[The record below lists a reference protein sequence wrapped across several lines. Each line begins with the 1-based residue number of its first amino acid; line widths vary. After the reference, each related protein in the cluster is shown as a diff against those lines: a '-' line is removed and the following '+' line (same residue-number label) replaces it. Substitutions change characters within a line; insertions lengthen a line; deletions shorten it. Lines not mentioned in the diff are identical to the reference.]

1 MCCDGSAAEYRALQ
15 QTLLGGL
22 QMLLEFC
29 RGRRR
34 AVTLGGTALLA
45 LLNGSP
51 PARAQDQPPANP
63 PAQTQAPQES
73 PAAPTAPAPPAQ
85 APSAPAPAPQI
96 RGGSQLPEINVFGAR
111 RPAPRAVAR
120 RTAPARTAP
129 TTTVPPVSPAEAL
142 TQRSNSLD
150 QARSDLYTTIGT
162 TSDTI
167 THQTIEELP
176 QGANASVEK
185 VLLQAPGVSQD
196 SAASGL
202 LHVRNDHANVAFRI
216 NGVMLPD
223 GVTGFGSIFDTR
235 FIGTASLV
243 TGALPAEYGMRTV
256 GLVDITTRNDIFN
269 NTGSINYYFGSR
281 ETIQPSFEYGG
292 TFGANCPSANSA
304 LPTKAPPSSSANC
317 FGGVQYYFTGS
328 YLQTNEG
335 IENSTP
341 FLTPVNDFSRQ
352 ERGFAY
358 MSTFLDPYTRLSL
371 IASTYNAT
379 FEVPNV
385 FNAPLFPGI
394 ATPVFG
400 FSNFDSSK
408 LNERQNEQT
417 QFGVLALQRSVN
429 GFDGQF
435 SYFTR
440 YNDLHFIP
448 DPAGDL
454 LINGIASDI
463 SRQSYTNGFQGDAS
477 YAINPAH
484 TLRAGFTVS
493 AEQIWV
499 DNTSL
504 VEAAPGGVPTTPADV
519 LSITDDVAKLGWLA
533 GVYAQDEW
541 KITNQLT
548 LNAGLRFD
556 QMWQFVDANQLSPRA
571 SLIYKPF
578 DGTTFHAG
586 YARYFT
592 PPVLVEAAP
601 ANIALF
607 NNTTGQAP
615 NTGTSP
621 VLPERSHYFDTGLD
635 QKIVFGCTTSGL
647 KDCTTLDL
655 GLDAYYKIAKDL
667 IDNGQFGQALVLSA
681 FNYAQGVAQGV
692 EFSAKYHSG
701 NFQAYANLAA
711 SQEKATQPVSN
722 QYLFNNTTPLT
733 DLGGLTQF
741 QYLSTHWIY
750 TDHNQFVT
758 GSAGLSYK
766 WNGTTFSTDMIYG
779 SGLRNGDANIDAL
792 APYAQFNVGI
802 ARDFDMPDHQPVTV
816 RFDVVNI
823 FDTIYQIR
831 NGTGIGVFA
840 PQYGPRRGYFI
851 GIKKKICAD
860 PNSGDCRNLAQNDR
874 RDYASAFKWPSA
886 PVFDRYNWSGFY
898 LGLNA
903 GGVFTANTATISGGG
918 GSASVN
924 ERGFIG
930 GAQFGANYQTGPMVW
945 GFEAD
950 YDASTQN
957 QSLPAGVLSGSTSA
971 MPWLATLRGRF
982 GVAFDRTLVYGTAG
996 GAAGELKS
1004 MFAIPAGT
1012 TSTTVT
1018 DGTWTAGGGIEY
1030 GLTDHLSARVEY
1042 LYLGKGNIATGVI
1055 GSPATTITS
1064 RVQDNLVRAALN
1076 YRFSVW

>member
-1 MCCDGSAAEYRALQ
+1 
-15 QTLLGGL
+15 
-22 QMLLEFC
+22 
-29 RGRRR
+29 
-34 AVTLGGTALLA
+34 
-45 LLNGSP
+45 
-51 PARAQDQPPANP
+51 
-63 PAQTQAPQES
+63 
-73 PAAPTAPAPPAQ
+73 
-85 APSAPAPAPQI
+85 
-96 RGGSQLPEINVFGAR
+96 
-111 RPAPRAVAR
+111 
-120 RTAPARTAP
+120 
-129 TTTVPPVSPAEAL
+129 VPPVSPAEVVAERNNSFD
-142 TQRSNSLD
+142 QVRSN
-150 QARSDLYTTIGT
+150 LYTTIGT

-167 THQTIEELP
+167 SRDTIQALP
-176 QGANASVEK
+176 QGANAPVEK

-202 LHVRNDHANVAFRI
+202 LHVRNDHANVQFRI
-216 NGVMLPD
+216 NGVFLPD
-223 GVTGFGSIFDTR
+223 GVSGFGSIFDTN
-235 FIGTASLV
+235 FIGSASLV
-243 TGALPAEYGMRTV
+243 TGALPAEYGLRTV
-256 GLVDITTRNDIFN
+256 GLVDLTTRNDIFN
-269 NTGSINYYFGSR
+269 NSGSINYYFGSR
-281 ETIQPSFEYGG
+281 ERIQPSFDYGG
-292 TFGANCPSANSA
+292 TFGANCPSASTA
-304 LPTKAPPSSSANC
+304 MPTKAPASSSSSC
-317 FGGVQYYFTGS
+317 FGGVQYFITGS

-335 IENSTP
+335 IESATP
-341 FLTPVNDFSRQ
+341 FLNPVHDFSQQ

-358 MSTFLDPYTRLSL
+358 LSTFLDPYTRLSL
-371 IASTYNAT
+371 IAGTYNAT
-379 FEVPNV
+379 FQIPNV

-429 GFDGQF
+429 GFDGQL

-440 YNDLHFIP
+440 YNNLHFIP

-477 YAINPAH
+477 YVINPAH

-499 DNTSL
+499 DNTSF
-504 VEAAPGGVPTTPADV
+504 VEPVDPVTMIASPAPF
-519 LSITDDVAKLGWLA
+519 SITDDVQKLGWLA

-541 KITNQLT
+541 KITDKLT
-548 LNAGLRFD
+548 MNAGLRFD
-556 QMWQFVDANQLSPRA
+556 QMWEFVDANQLSPRL
-571 SLIYKPF
+571 SFTYKPF

-607 NNTTGQAP
+607 NNTTGQSP

-621 VLPERSHYFDTGLD
+621 VLPERSHYFDTGIN

-655 GLDAYYKIAKDL
+655 GLDAYYKIARDL

-681 FNYAQGVAQGV
+681 FNYNQGVAQGV
-692 EFSAKYHSG
+692 EFSAKFHSG
-701 NFQAYANLAA
+701 NFQAYANLAVG
-711 SQEKATQPVSN
+711 QEKATQPVSN
-722 QYLFNNTTPLT
+722 QFLFDNTTPLA
-733 DLGGLTQF
+733 DLGGLTRF

-750 TDHNQFVT
+750 TDHNQYVT
-758 GSAGLSYK
+758 GSAGLAYK

-779 SGLRNGDANIDAL
+779 SGLRTGDANIDAL
-792 APYAQFNVGI
+792 APYAQFNVGL

-816 RFDVVNI
+816 RFDVVNV
-823 FDTIYQIR
+823 FDTVYQIR

-840 PQYGPRRGYFI
+840 PQYGPRRGFFL

-860 PNSGDCRNLAQNDR
+860 PNTCSNIAQDNK
-874 RDYASAFKWPSA
+874 RDYSSAFKWPVSPAPSA
-886 PVFDRYNWSGFY
+886 GGYNWSGFY

-903 GGVFTANTATISGGG
+903 GGAFGDNTMSASDGG
-918 GSASVN
+918 GSASVK
-924 ERGFIG
+924 EPGFLG
-930 GAQFGANYQTGPMVW
+930 GAQVGANYQTGPMVW

-957 QSLPAGVLSGSTSA
+957 KSLPAGVLTGSTSQT
-971 MPWLATLRGRF
+971 PWFATLRGRV
-982 GVAFDRTLVYGTAG
+982 GMAFDRTLVYGTAG
-996 GAAGELKS
+996 GAAGELRS
-1004 MFAIPAGT
+1004 IAAIPAGT

-1018 DGTWTAGGGIEY
+1018 YGTWIAGAGIEY
-1030 GLTDHLSARVEY
+1030 GITDNLSARVEY
-1042 LYLGKGNIATGVI
+1042 LRLDKGHIATGVI
-1055 GSPATTITS
+1055 GPPATTITS
-1064 RVQDNLVRAALN
+1064 RVQDNLVRAGLN
-1076 YRFSVW
+1076 YRFTAW

>member
-1 MCCDGSAAEYRALQ
+1 MPTPQISG
-15 QTLLGGL
+15 
-22 QMLLEFC
+22 
-29 RGRRR
+29 
-34 AVTLGGTALLA
+34 GGTQL
-45 LLNGSP
+45 
-51 PARAQDQPPANP
+51 
-63 PAQTQAPQES
+63 
-73 PAAPTAPAPPAQ
+73 
-85 APSAPAPAPQI
+85 PQI
-96 RGGSQLPEINVFGAR
+96 DIRAAR

-120 RTAPARTAP
+120 RPAPATTAPA
-129 TTTVPPVSPAEAL
+129 TVPPVSPAEVL
-142 TQRSNSLD
+142 TQKSNSLD
-150 QARSDLYTTIGT
+150 QARSNLYTTIGT

-167 THQTIEELP
+167 SHETIEALP
-176 QGANASVEK
+176 QGANAPVEK

-202 LHVRNDHANVAFRI
+202 LHVRNDHANVQFRI
-216 NGVMLPD
+216 NGVFLPD

-235 FIGTASLV
+235 FIGSVSLV
-243 TGALPAEYGMRTV
+243 TGALPAEYGLRTV
-256 GLVDITTRNDIFN
+256 GLVDITTRNDVFN

-304 LPTKAPPSSSANC
+304 VPTKAPVSSSATC

-341 FLTPVNDFSRQ
+341 FLNPVHDFSRQ

-371 IASTYNAT
+371 IAGSYNAS
-379 FEVPNV
+379 FQIPNV

-400 FSNFDSSK
+400 LSSFDSSK
-408 LNERQNEQT
+408 LNERQNEQS
-417 QFGVLALQRSVN
+417 QYGVLALQRSIN
-429 GFDGQF
+429 GFDGQL

-440 YNDLHFIP
+440 YNNLHFIP

-463 SRQSYTNGFQGDAS
+463 SRQSYTNGFQGDAA
-477 YAINPAH
+477 YAINAAH
-484 TLRAGFTVS
+484 TLRAGFSVS

-499 DNTSL
+499 DNTSI
-504 VEAAPGGVPTTPADV
+504 VEPLDNLGNAVPTTV
-519 LSITDDVAKLGWLA
+519 SITDDVAKLGWLA
-533 GVYAQDEW
+533 GVYVQDEW
-541 KITNQLT
+541 KITDKLT
-548 LNAGLRFD
+548 MNAGLRFD
-556 QMWQFVDANQLSPRA
+556 QMWEFVDANQLSPRL
-571 SLIYKPF
+571 SFTYKPL

-615 NTGTSP
+615 NTLTNP
-621 VLPERSHYFDTGLD
+621 VLPERSNYFDTGIN

-681 FNYAQGVAQGV
+681 FNYDQGVAQGV
-692 EFSAKYHSG
+692 EFSAKFRSG
-701 NFQAYANLAA
+701 NFQAYANLAV
-711 SQEKATQPVSN
+711 SQEKATRPVSN
-722 QYLFNNTTPLT
+722 QFLFDNTTPLA
-733 DLGGLTQF
+733 DLGGLTRF

-750 TDHNQFVT
+750 TDHNQYVT
-758 GSAGLSYK
+758 GSAGLAYR

-779 SGLRNGDANIDAL
+779 SGLRTGDANIDAV
-792 APYAQFNVGI
+792 APYAQFNVGV

-816 RFDVVNI
+816 RFDVVNV
-823 FDTIYQIR
+823 FDTVYQIR
-831 NGTGIGVFA
+831 SGTGIGVFS

-860 PNSGDCRNLAQNDR
+860 PSASDCRNTAQDSGR
-874 RDYASAFKWPSA
+874 EYTSGFKWPTTHVPSR
-886 PVFDRYNWSGFY
+886 DNWSGFY
-898 LGLNA
+898 IGLNA
-903 GGVFTANTATISGGG
+903 GGALGPTTATVSGGG

-924 ERGFIG
+924 EPGFLG
-930 GAQFGANYQTGPMVW
+930 GAQVGANLQTGPVVW

-957 QSLPAGVLSGSTSA
+957 QSFPSGVLTGSWSQ
-971 MPWLATLRGRF
+971 MPWLATLRGRL
-982 GVAFDRTLVYGTAG
+982 GVAFDRYLVYGTAG
-996 GAAGELKS
+996 GAAGELRS
-1004 MFAIPAGT
+1004 SFSIPAGS

-1018 DGTWTAGGGIEY
+1018 YGTWIAGAGIEY
-1030 GLTDHLSARVEY
+1030 GITDNLSARVEY
-1042 LYLGKGNIATGVI
+1042 LYLDKNNIATGVI
-1055 GSPATTITS
+1055 GPPPTQITS
-1064 RVQDNLVRAALN
+1064 HLQNNLVRAGLN
-1076 YRFSVW
+1076 YRFAVGW

>member
-1 MCCDGSAAEYRALQ
+1 M
-15 QTLLGGL
+15 
-22 QMLLEFC
+22 
-29 RGRRR
+29 
-34 AVTLGGTALLA
+34 
-45 LLNGSP
+45 P
-51 PARAQDQPPANP
+51 P
-63 PAQTQAPQES
+63 
-73 PAAPTAPAPPAQ
+73 
-85 APSAPAPAPQI
+85 I
-96 RGGSQLPEINVFGAR
+96 
-111 RPAPRAVAR
+111 
-120 RTAPARTAP
+120 
-129 TTTVPPVSPAEAL
+129 SPAEAL
-142 TQRSNSLD
+142 TQQGNSFDQSRSN
-150 QARSDLYTTIGT
+150 LYTTVGT

-167 THQTIEELP
+167 THDTIQDLP
-176 QGANASVEK
+176 QGANAPVEK

-202 LHVRNDHANVAFRI
+202 LHVRNDHANVQFRI

-223 GVTGFGSIFDTR
+223 GVTGFGSIFDTN
-235 FIGTASLV
+235 FIGSASLV
-243 TGALPAEYGMRTV
+243 VGALPAEFGFRTV
-256 GLVDITTRNDIFN
+256 GLVDLTTRNDIFN

-292 TFGANCPSANSA
+292 TFGANCPSANSSV
-304 LPTKAPPSSSANC
+304 PTKAPPSSSATC
-317 FGGVQYYFTGS
+317 FGGVQYFFTGS

-341 FLTPVNDFSRQ
+341 FLNPVHDFSKQ

-358 MSTFLDPYTRLSL
+358 LSTFIDPYTRLSL
-371 IASTYNAT
+371 IAGTYNAT
-379 FEVPNV
+379 FQIPNV

-417 QFGVLALQRSVN
+417 QFGVLTLQRSVN
-429 GFDGQF
+429 GFDGQL

-440 YNDLHFIP
+440 YNNLHFIP

-477 YAINPAH
+477 YVINPAH

-499 DNTSL
+499 DNLSIVEPL
-504 VEAAPGGVPTTPADV
+504 VPPPFPPAPPGTAVAAPF
-519 LSITDDVAKLGWLA
+519 SITDDVQKLGWLA

-541 KITNQLT
+541 KITDKLT
-548 LNAGLRFD
+548 LNTGLRFD

-571 SLIYKPF
+571 SLTYKPF
-578 DGTTFHAG
+578 EGTTFHAG

-601 ANIALF
+601 ANFALF
-607 NNTTGQAP
+607 NNTTAAVTNPIGNPA
-615 NTGTSP
+615 
-621 VLPERSHYFDTGLD
+621 LPERSHYFDTGLD
-635 QKIVFGCTTSGL
+635 QKIQFGCYTAGS
-647 KDCTTLDL
+647 KDCSTLNL
-655 GLDAYYKIAKDL
+655 GLDAYYKIATDL

-681 FNYAQGVAQGV
+681 FNYATGVAQGV
-692 EFSAKYHSG
+692 EFKAKYHSG
-701 NFQAYANLAA
+701 NFQAYANLAV

-722 QYLFNNTTPLT
+722 QYLFNNATPLA
-733 DLGGLTQF
+733 DLGALTQF

-792 APYAQFNVGI
+792 APYAQFNVGLK
-802 ARDFDMPDHQPVTV
+802 RDFAMPYGGPVTM
-816 RFDVVNI
+816 RFDVVNV
-823 FDTIYQIR
+823 FDTVYQIR
-831 NGTGIGVFA
+831 NGTGIGVFS

-851 GIKKKICAD
+851 GISKKICAD
-860 PNSGDCRNLAQNDR
+860 PSASDCRNTAQDGGRN
-874 RDYASAFKWPSA
+874 YANGFKFPTRPLS
-886 PVFDRYNWSGFY
+886 DQYNWSGFY
-898 LGLNA
+898 VGLNA
-903 GGVFTANTATISGGG
+903 GGAFGTTTSTVAAGG

-930 GAQFGANYQTGPMVW
+930 GAQVGANYQTGPMVW

-950 YDASTQN
+950 YDPSTQN
-957 QSLPAGVLSGSTSA
+957 QSLPSGVLSGSTSA
-971 MPWLATLRGRF
+971 MPWLATLRGRV
-982 GVAFDRTLVYGTAG
+982 GMAFDRALVYGTAG

-1004 MFAIPAGT
+1004 TFGIPAGT

-1018 DGTWTAGGGIEY
+1018 YGTWTAGGGIEY
-1030 GLTDHLSARVEY
+1030 GITDNISARVEY
-1042 LYLGKGNIATGVI
+1042 LYLQKDNIPTGVI

-1064 RVQDNLVRAALN
+1064 HLENSLVRAGLN
-1076 YRFSVW
+1076 YRFATW